1 MNILQALKKE
11 QSNLAKKLAGITGA
25 IAALGGKRVKRKKR
39 RMSAAARRK
48 ISATQKAN
56 WRKKRAGK

>member
-11 QSNLAKKLAGITGA
+11 QAQLAKKLEGVVAA
-25 IAALGGKRVKRKKR
+25 IAALGGRRKKKKGH

-48 ISATQKAN
+48 ISVTQKAN